1 MKETFVQVDRSS
13 VINDNFAGCCAVY
26 HGFAYMPQSEEAG
39 LVGEALDRE
48 FRRVENARLPIART
62 WFRPDFNQD
71 RMRRLN
77 RWLEKMQQLNVEVA
91 VNAGQWFTR
100 DVWYFAH
107 ENFNNP
113 AFTANPDNFNAC
125 CDKYAAWMSK
135 AVEYWLEVKK
145 YTHIKYLCLFSE
157 GITYQNGGLPRGMT
171 QMKAYEICC
180 RKLHEKLIE
189 YGLRE
194 KIKLVGPGGNF
205 TSHRDE
211 QLKYAV
217 DRMNDVLD
225 IFSGHTYARF
235 SENAAPSDFGMI
247 DYDGW
252 LNHARWMKKTAART
266 GKPVWMDEYGMSGGQ
281 KQAEAYRADPLYG
294 NFLGQAAAAFANGRL
309 NASFLFTLFDQK
321 TFWNITNEDSYYNG
335 VHRWG
340 LASMPGDDVPQ
351 PGSVRPAWYAFTLLS
366 RFLSDGHARVFET
379 RFGKEVCA
387 AATQLTDGS
396 STILVVNR
404 TAEAVSVTVEA
415 GTAGLRGYLYDPAA
429 VCPQQECDLLPAGD
443 PTETETFTVTLPPYA
458 AAIYHG

>member
-1 MKETFVQVDRSS
+1 MKETFVQVNRSS
-13 VINDNFAGCCAVY
+13 VINDHFAGCGAVY
-26 HGFAYMPQSEEAG
+26 HGFSYMPQSEEAG
-39 LVGEALDRE
+39 LVGEALERE
-48 FRRVENARLPIART
+48 FGRVESARLPIART

-77 RWLEKMQQLNVEVA
+77 RWFEKMQQLNVEVA

-113 AFTANPDNFNAC
+113 AFTANPDNFNSC

-157 GITYQNGGLPRGMT
+157 GLTYQNGGLPRGMT

-189 YGLRE
+189 YGLRD
-194 KIKLVGPGGNF
+194 KIKLVGPNGNF
-205 TSHRDE
+205 SNHRDE

-225 IFSGHTYARF
+225 IFSGHTYARY
-235 SENAAPSDFGMI
+235 SENALPSDFGMT

-252 LNHARWMKKTAART
+252 MNHARYLKKTAART
-266 GKPVWMDEYGMSGGQ
+266 GKPVWMDEYGMSGPQ
-281 KQAEAYRADPLYG
+281 KQAETYRESPLYG
-294 NFLGQAAAAFANGRL
+294 NFLAQAAAAFANGRL
-309 NASFLFTLFDQK
+309 HASFLFTLFDQK

-340 LASMPGDDVPQ
+340 LAYMPGDDVLSPN
-351 PGSVRPAWYAFTLLS
+351 SVRPAWYAFSLLS
-366 RFLSDGHARVFET
+366 RFLSDGQAKVYET
-379 RFGKEVCA
+379 NFGSGICA
-387 AATQLTDGS
+387 ASTQLSDGS
-396 STILVVNR
+396 TTLLLVNR
-404 TAEAVSVTVEA
+404 TNEEISVNVEA
-415 GTAGLRGYLYDPAA
+415 GVAGLQRYLYDPAA
-429 VCPQQECDLLPAGD
+429 LSSTENSNLLSPD
-443 PTETETFTVTLPPYA
+443 ETTESETFTVILPPYA